1 MHLGGLLRG
10 SLVATGLLA
19 GRALAK
25 PLVPQFFERAVD
37 QCPAVVTVQPI
48 EIIGQTPVIIDVWIP
63 VNTVIIIN
71 EITIQV
77 TNAPTQ
83 VSTTITTTVTTT
95 STVTT

>member
-1 MHLGGLLRG
+1 MHFGGFLRG
-10 SLVATGLLA
+10 SLVATGLFA

-25 PLVPQFFERAVD
+25 PLVPEFFERAIEE
-37 QCPAVVTVQPI
+37 CPAPVTVQPI

-63 VNTVIIIN
+63 ANTVIIIN

-83 VSTTITTTVTTT
+83 ISTTITTTVTTT